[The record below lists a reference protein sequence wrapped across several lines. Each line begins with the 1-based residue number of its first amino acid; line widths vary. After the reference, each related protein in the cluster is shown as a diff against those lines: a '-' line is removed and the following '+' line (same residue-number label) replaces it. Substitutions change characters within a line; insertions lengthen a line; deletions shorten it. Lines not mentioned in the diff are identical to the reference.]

1 MVVKKLTDNALL
13 GEQGIAHISLAVSKM
28 GFVWRPTSQH
38 DTGIDGEIE
47 IRDSATGAVSG
58 LIIKVQSKAL
68 TTLLNDS
75 DEGFDYWPSPTD
87 VAYWLG
93 HNVPVILV
101 VSQPAT
107 EAVYWQTVERPSGP
121 ASPKKFHFS
130 KVSDKLDDAS
140 RGRLIELAKG
150 GAPGAKGF
158 ALAKPERL
166 VCNLLPVTGLPPR
179 LYLAETDFKTPKEL
193 GTALHSANLRLD
205 FVLKN
210 NRILSVTDLN
220 QPQYWSFC
228 DRGTIEDFP
237 VSEWSSASEPDK
249 QRDFVGLLNQCLRQ
263 VLSTSVG
270 HIRFDKALGLY
281 YFPSNKKNQPYEF
294 GYRSLKKATSREV
307 VTELISKKEKHVM
320 GYRHSAMF
328 ARFFQ
333 YDKKWYLEIM
343 PSYLFTQPNGLTT
356 SRFHSDWLTGI
367 KKLERNS
374 AILGQL
380 VMWEELL
387 SSSDDLLSEGS
398 DLLEFGKLLSFQSEH
413 GIADDAWTASVGAE
427 ATSSEPDT
435 SGLFEWL

>member
-1 MVVKKLTDNALL
+1 MTMKKLTDNALL
-13 GEQGIAHISLAVSKM
+13 GEQGASLISLAISKM

-68 TTLLNDS
+68 TVLPNDS
-75 DEGFDYWPSPTD
+75 EDGFDYWPTQAD
-87 VAYWLG
+87 VQYWLG

-101 VSQPAT
+101 VSRPGT
-107 EAVYWQTVERPSGP
+107 NDVFWQTVERPSGP
-121 ASPKKFHFS
+121 TSPKKFHFS
-130 KVSDKLDDAS
+130 KSNDRLDAS
-140 RGRLIELAKG
+140 SKGRLIELAKG

-166 VCNLLPVTGLPPR
+166 VSNLLPVTKLPPR
-179 LYLAETDFKTPKEL
+179 LYLAETEFKTPKDL
-193 GTALHSANLRLD
+193 GAALKAVDLRLD

-210 NRILSVTDLN
+210 NRILSFTDLN
-220 QPQYWSFC
+220 QPQFWSFC

-237 VSEWSSASEPDK
+237 ITEWSLALEPDK
-249 QRDFVGLLNQCLRQ
+249 NRDFVALLNQCLRQ
-263 VLSTSVG
+263 VLYTSNG
-270 HIRFDKALGLY
+270 HIRFEKLLGLY
-281 YFPSNKKNQPYEF
+281 FFPSNKSNKPYEF
-294 GYRSLKKATSREV
+294 GYTSLKKATSREV
-307 VTELISKKEKHVM
+307 VTELVNKKEKHVM

-333 YDKKWYLEIM
+333 YDKQWYLEIM
-343 PSYLFTQPNGLTT
+343 PTYLFTQPNGMTT

-367 KKLERNS
+367 KKLERNN

-387 SSSDDLLSEGS
+387 ANPDDLLSEGNQPM
-398 DLLEFGKLLSFQSEH
+398 EFGRLMSFQTQH
-413 GIADDAWTASVGAE
+413 GIADEAWASSGGADNTSQDGETA
-427 ATSSEPDT
+427 
-435 SGLFEWL
+435 GLFELL